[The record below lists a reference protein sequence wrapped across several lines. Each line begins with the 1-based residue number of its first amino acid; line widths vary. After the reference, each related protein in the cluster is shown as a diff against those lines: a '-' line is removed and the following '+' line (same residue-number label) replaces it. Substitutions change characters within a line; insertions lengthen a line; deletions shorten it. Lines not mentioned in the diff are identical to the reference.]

1 MNMRKLLFILGVTII
16 LTSCEH
22 TTNNYNCKCDDTY
35 CQPQDSTLEAQGSD
49 VSEEE
54 VMVTEEEGG
63 Q

>member
-22 TTNNYNCKCDDTY
+22 ITYNYNCKCDGTC
-35 CQPQDSTLEAQGSD
+35 CQPQDSTLVVQGSD

-54 VMVTEEEGG
+54 MVTEEGG

>member
-22 TTNNYNCKCDDTY
+22 TTNNYNCKCDDTC